1 MKTFLLAL
9 TLLMVAGCASDP
21 LAIKAVADVN
31 AKIAKTATIDITC
44 PPTGCVFANFK
55 YTDPNNKHYQK
66 MPTNGWDA
74 LTSLGNNAK
83 DIVTGTV
90 PGLVVGSVV
99 RKGFESAGHNSTNTN
114 TASGDGSSTGGAGS
128 FSQIG
133 PDSANS
139 ANVTTTTSSDSHAVT
154 TTTTSTDNHADNSQT
169 ATPTVVTTPAP
180 VAVLP

>member
-1 MKTFLLAL
+1 MKPLLLAL
-9 TLLMVAGCASDP
+9 SLLMVAGCATDP
-21 LAIKAVADVN
+21 LAIKAVADSN

-74 LTSLGNNAK
+74 LTSLGHDVK
-83 DIVTGTV
+83 DVATGTV
-90 PGLVVGSVV
+90 PGLIVGSVV
-99 RKGFESAGHNSTNTN
+99 RKGFDAAGHNVSNV
-114 TASGDGSSTGGAGS
+114 ASGDGSSTGGAGS

-139 ANVTTTTSSDSHAVT
+139 ADVTTTTSHDSHAVA

-169 ATPTVVTTPAP
+169 ATPTVVTTQAP